1 MVSRIKPAPD
11 AAAPPVDT
19 EQAAVAVLRQF
30 RQVFNTVKSHF
41 QQVEKTVGMGGAQVW
56 ALSIVRDQPGIG
68 VGALARAMSIH
79 QSTASNLVRT
89 LIDRE
94 MVVALKQGTDRRAV
108 QLNLLPAGA
117 KVLKNA
123 PGPFAG
129 LLPDALKSLPPET
142 LARLEE
148 DLGRLIVAIA
158 ADEAGASI
166 PLSDNI

>member
-1 MVSRIKPAPD
+1 MAPRYQPLAD
-11 AAAPPVDT
+11 AGPLVVDND
-19 EQAAVAVLRQF
+19 EVAVAVLRQF
-30 RQVFNTVKSHF
+30 RQVFNAVKAHF
-41 QQVEKTVGMGGAQVW
+41 QQVEKTVGIGGAQVW
-56 ALSIVRDQPGIG
+56 ALSVVRDNPGIG

-89 LIDRE
+89 LTERE
-94 MVVALKQGTDRRAV
+94 MVVAAKHGADRRAV
-108 QLNLLPAGA
+108 QLELLPAGA
-117 KVLKNA
+117 RVLEKA

-142 LARLEE
+142 LARLND

-166 PLSDNI
+166 PLSDI

>member
-1 MVSRIKPAPD
+1 MVARNNKLVPAE
-11 AAAPPVDT
+11 AANDGEDVAI
-19 EQAAVAVLRQF
+19 AVLRQF
-30 RQVFNTVKSHF
+30 RQVFNAVKSHF

-56 ALSIVRDQPGIG
+56 ALSVVREQPGIG

-94 MVVALKQGTDRRAV
+94 MVVAVKQGADRRAV

-117 KVLKNA
+117 KILKNS

-129 LLPDALKSLPPET
+129 LLPDALKSLPADT
-142 LARLEE
+142 LQRLQA
-148 DLGRLIVAIA
+148 DLSQLIVTIA
-158 ADEAGASI
+158 ADEGHGAI
-166 PLSDNI
+166 PLSDSL